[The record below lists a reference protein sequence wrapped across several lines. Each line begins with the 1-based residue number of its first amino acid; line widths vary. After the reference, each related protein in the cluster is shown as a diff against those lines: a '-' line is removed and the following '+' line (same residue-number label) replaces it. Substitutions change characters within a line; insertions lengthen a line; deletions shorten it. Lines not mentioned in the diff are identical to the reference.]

1 MQICNKVRGRTV
13 SISKML
19 FHNKVLTTREDVF
32 FNFDLVAKTYKSNPF
47 NMADDMIINTKK
59 LQI

>member
-1 MQICNKVRGRTV
+1 MQICNKARGRTV